1 VGAFDVPVT
10 SIGTTKAGHRET
22 ERRAGG
28 IEGER
33 DEPDNKPGFAFG
45 DAAYD
50 PETVAR
56 LRKAGF
62 LVVLGWADSLLAE
75 AADLA
80 LPVAT
85 HAEKDGTFVNSQQRL
100 QRFRRAFF
108 PTGQSR
114 SGVEVLA
121 DLLSRIETGWAGLST
136 GAVFNRLA
144 AQGDV
149 GAGLSYEAIPAEGV
163 ELSVPG
169 APPDDLPHDLKT
181 EQISG

>member
-1 VGAFDVPVT
+1 
-10 SIGTTKAGHRET
+10 
-22 ERRAGG
+22 
-28 IEGER
+28 
-33 DEPDNKPGFAFG
+33 
-45 DAAYD
+45 
-50 PETVAR
+50 VAR
-56 LRKAGF
+56 LRQAGF
-62 LVVLGWADSLLAE
+62 LAVLGWADSPLAE

-108 PTGQSR
+108 PPGQSR

-121 DLLSRIETGWAGLST
+121 DLLSRMEPGWAGLST

-144 AQGDV
+144 AAV
-149 GAGLSYEAIPAEGV
+149 PVLAGLSYETIPAVGV
-163 ELSVPG
+163 ELNLPG
-169 APPDDLPHDLKT
+169 APLDNLPHDLAT